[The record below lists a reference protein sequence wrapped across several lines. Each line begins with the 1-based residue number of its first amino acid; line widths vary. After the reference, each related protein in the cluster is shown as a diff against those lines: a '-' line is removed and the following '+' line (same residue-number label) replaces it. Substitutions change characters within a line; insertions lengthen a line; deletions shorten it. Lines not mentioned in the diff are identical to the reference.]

1 MPRWY
6 RPPSPSGLTGE
17 ADERGLRDLLSPAP
31 VWNSFL
37 MAILTIAGV
46 ATAVSAF
53 AFYRWWHLRWG
64 ATTAEHAGA
73 MPGDDIL
80 SSATFTATRALTIEA
95 PAECVWPWIV
105 QVGYN
110 RAGFY
115 SYDRLDNLGR
125 PSATTID
132 PRLQCIEVGD
142 VAAPMASRATAA
154 TSFRVHSFDPGR
166 CLVWA
171 KPDSTWSWRLDPID
185 DGRRTRLVS
194 RLKASYRPTP
204 SLPLT
209 VALMELADFPM
220 MRRMLLGIRERAERL
235 AGDDPACSR
244 QRLED
249 T

>member
-1 MPRWY
+1 M
-6 RPPSPSGLTGE
+6 
-17 ADERGLRDLLSPAP
+17 
-31 VWNSFL
+31 WNSFL
-37 MAILTIAGV
+37 MAIRTLAAVT
-46 ATAVSAF
+46 TAVSAF
-53 AFYRWWHLRWG
+53 VLYRRWHRRWG
-64 ATTAEHAGA
+64 ATTAECAGP

-80 SSATFTATRALTIEA
+80 SSAAFSATRALTIDA

-132 PRLQCIEVGD
+132 PRLQCVEVGD
-142 VAAPMASRATAA
+142 VAAPMASPATAA

-166 CLVWA
+166 YLVWA
-171 KPDSTWSWRLDPID
+171 KPDSTWSWRLDPVD
-185 DGRRTRLVS
+185 GGRRTRLVS
-194 RLKASYRPTP
+194 RLQAAYRPTP

-235 AGDDPACSR
+235 AARESAR
-244 QRLED
+244 SWQVRED